1 MPRLSTEHWVRWL
14 MQMYC
19 KLGWVT
25 FFSFPEV
32 PTGRHKVH
40 KEKHTFYDGQFLK
53 VLKWDFCCLG
63 ASCKFPNQTVIKKY
77 YCHRRTSNVLFQM
90 VILEN
95 IAFAFYFLCKLFHSY
110 RARRRKKVSQCYVYT
125 SWPLQTIEFSQSE
138 LTSLFLVAIQ
148 PLFSSLLLNWLVSV
162 GTLVQ
167 CPTCACFYL
176 DKGTKITYS
185 L

>member
-1 MPRLSTEHWVRWL
+1 

-40 KEKHTFYDGQFLK
+40 KEKHTFYDGKFLK

-77 YCHRRTSNVLFQM
+77 YCPRRTSNVLFQM

-95 IAFAFYFLCKLFHSY
+95 IAFAFYFLCKLFHSC
-110 RARRRKKVSQCYVYT
+110 RARRRKQKSLNVMFTPLGLSKQLSSANR
-125 SWPLQTIEFSQSE
+125 SWLLSFWLPFS
-138 LTSLFLVAIQ
+138 L
-148 PLFSSLLLNWLVSV
+148 SSPHCCLIDLSV
-162 GTLVQ
+162 
-167 CPTCACFYL
+167 
-176 DKGTKITYS
+176 
-185 L
+185 